1 MNVKRR
7 RKFLSIFKNPFWKND
22 FEEYCYYKIIFFI
35 KENIFNYRYSQQ
47 KFYIIFNISLD
58 SNFTLLL
65 IVYKIIRWKWDK
77 KYYIGRKKILLLLE
91 VKLYFLKIPLG
102 TWSASAFE
110 GAYWIAIE
118 NSSAGIFQNLRIIY
132 SWMDR
137 LVELQ

>member
-91 VKLYFLKIPLG
+91 VKLYF
-102 TWSASAFE
+102 
-110 GAYWIAIE
+110 
-118 NSSAGIFQNLRIIY
+118 
-132 SWMDR
+132 
-137 LVELQ
+137 